1 MSVFSDAFSSA
12 LEDVYATFGTSA
24 RYVSPDFVTTACV
37 IVIGG
42 ADDVASLGNVQIVAG
57 QTIVEVRASELAA
70 PKKGGTFRADN
81 REFKIVAAP
90 KNEDPD
96 RLVWTC
102 ICDLQPA
109 L

>member
-1 MSVFSDAFSSA
+1 MTVFSDAFSSA
-12 LEDVYATFGTSA
+12 LEDVYATFGTPA
-24 RYVSPDFVTTACV
+24 RYISPDLVTTACMV
-37 IVIGG
+37 VIGG
-42 ADDVASLGNVQIVAG
+42 ADEVVTLGNVQIVAG
-57 QTIVEVRASELAA
+57 QTIIEVRASELTA
-70 PKKGGTFRADN
+70 PKKGGTFIADS
-81 REFKIVAAP
+81 REFRIVAAP

>member
-1 MSVFSDAFSSA
+1 MTVFSDAFSSA
-12 LEDVYATFGTSA
+12 LEDVYATFGTPA
-24 RYVSPDFVTTACV
+24 RYISPDLVTTPCV
-37 IVIGG
+37 IVIAG

-57 QTIVEVRASELAA
+57 QTIIEVRSSEIVT
-70 PKKGGTFRADN
+70 PKKGGVFVVEA
-81 REFKIVAAP
+81 REFRIVAAP

>member
-1 MSVFSDAFSSA
+1 MTVFSEAFSSA
-12 LEDVYATFGTSA
+12 LEDVYATFGTPA
-24 RYVSPDFVTTACV
+24 RYISPDLVTTACV
-37 IVIGG
+37 IVIAG
-42 ADDVASLGNVQIVAG
+42 ADDAASLGNVQIVAG
-57 QTIVEVRASELAA
+57 QTIVEVRASEIAA
-70 PKKGGTFRADN
+70 PRKGGTFRADIH
-81 REFKIVAAP
+81 EFKIVAAP